1 MKIYLQTFLRGIG
14 QVMFQNN
21 AWTGLLFLAG
31 IFYNSWLLG
40 LGALLGGALSNIFAV
55 LFRYRQKEI
64 HAGLYGFNGAL
75 LGIAVW
81 FYCVPNLAS
90 TLAIIFGAALT
101 TWLMHFFKQ
110 KIPSLTAP
118 FVLSAWLTI
127 FALRF
132 FNLATFN
139 LLATTPQNHFD
150 LFSSLSLGLGQVMFQ
165 ANFVTGIIFLIAI
178 LLSSRRAAFYAS
190 YGALVGALLGFLFSL
205 PLESLNL
212 GLFGYNA
219 VLCAIALG
227 EKKWSAFGW
236 ANLAIILSVAL
247 IFVFQRLQMVA
258 LTAPFV
264 LATWAILFS
273 KKTLSAH

>member
-40 LGALLGGALSNIFAV
+40 LAAILGCIFSTIFAGI
-55 LFRYRQKEI
+55 LGYPSKEI

-75 LGIAVW
+75 PGIAVW
-81 FYCVPNLAS
+81 FYCAPNLAS

-101 TWLMHFFKQ
+101 TWLMHFLKQ

-118 FVLSAWLTI
+118 FVLIAWLTI

-139 LLATTPQNHFD
+139 LFATTPQNHFD

-178 LLSSRRAAFYAS
+178 LLSSRRAAFYAF
-190 YGALVGALLGFLFSL
+190 YGSLAGTLLAFLFSL
-205 PLESLNL
+205 PLDLLNL

-236 ANLAIILSVAL
+236 VNLAIILSVGL
-247 IFVFQRLQMVA
+247 IFLFQQFQIIA

-264 LATWAILFS
+264 LATWIVLFTR
-273 KKTLSAH
+273 KLLSAR